1 MSFSLQSHYLLC
13 QKNTNDG
20 SYKYIFYYD
29 SSSGGIVE
37 LELSEL
43 RSGTKDLS
51 NPETYIY
58 KLTDENNTEYVF
70 AEAEGRKSY
79 TLNKITGQ
87 MNGLKKN
94 RKGEWEWGRYY
105 GYCNFVSTIKLP
117 ADSNQ

>member
-87 MNGLKKN
+87 MNGLKKIE
-94 RKGEWEWGRYY
+94 K
-105 GYCNFVSTIKLP
+105 VSGNGVAIMDTVILFQP
-117 ADSNQ
+117 